1 LSDGNTIAEV
11 PKEIECA
18 SDKQAIEEANAVLD
32 ILDVEVWQG
41 ARIVIRLKPT
51 DGK

>member
-1 LSDGNTIAEV
+1 MPEYCIYTLSDGNTIAEV

-32 ILDVEVWQG
+32 LSLIH
-41 ARIVIRLKPT
+41 I
-51 DGK
+51 